1 MGRKIPMWQ
10 CFVVM
15 LAMVAFLIWS
25 IVKDSGGEPHIALI
39 LAAIVAGIVA
49 VANGW
54 KWAYLE
60 QGMLASINRSMQ
72 AILIL
77 AILGCLIASWMA
89 AGTIPSM
96 MYYGIKVISPKVFL
110 FTACI
115 LCSIVSLAT
124 GSSWST
130 AGSMGVALIGV
141 GTALGFPT
149 YMTAGAVVSGAYF
162 GDKMSPLSDTT
173 NLAPAMAGSTL
184 FDHIKHMVYTTGTSM
199 AIALIAY
206 AVMGFM
212 FASDNVVDL
221 GVVKEVTN
229 FIADSSNISL
239 WALIPPLVVIAMVA
253 FKLPAIPGLIGGV
266 FIAVPLMFLN
276 KKHIETAID
285 GNLTENIFNILNN
298 GIELG
303 NVGEDAS
310 PVISKLS
317 DLLSCDG
324 MQGFMWTISIIICAM
339 CFGGIMDCTGM
350 MGAIAGHMLKVAKGT
365 GGLVLAT
372 ELSCLIVNAVCC
384 DQYLSLVLPGRM
396 FKEAFEDRKLAPKN
410 LSRCLEDCGTLTSN
424 FFPWNTCGATMRQF
438 LGVNSAYVPYAVL
451 NWVNPI
457 VSVIFGYTGI
467 TMTKMTDEE
476 YQKILREREEEKE
489 AALKALEA

>member
-141 GTALGFPT
+141 
-149 YMTAGAVVSGAYF
+149 
-162 GDKMSPLSDTT
+162 
-173 NLAPAMAGSTL
+173 
-184 FDHIKHMVYTTGTSM
+184 
-199 AIALIAY
+199 
-206 AVMGFM
+206 
-212 FASDNVVDL
+212 
-221 GVVKEVTN
+221 
-229 FIADSSNISL
+229 
-239 WALIPPLVVIAMVA
+239 
-253 FKLPAIPGLIGGV
+253 
-266 FIAVPLMFLN
+266 
-276 KKHIETAID
+276 
-285 GNLTENIFNILNN
+285 
-298 GIELG
+298 
-303 NVGEDAS
+303 
-310 PVISKLS
+310 
-317 DLLSCDG
+317 
-324 MQGFMWTISIIICAM
+324 
-339 CFGGIMDCTGM
+339 
-350 MGAIAGHMLKVAKGT
+350 
-365 GGLVLAT
+365 
-372 ELSCLIVNAVCC
+372 
-384 DQYLSLVLPGRM
+384 
-396 FKEAFEDRKLAPKN
+396 
-410 LSRCLEDCGTLTSN
+410 
-424 FFPWNTCGATMRQF
+424 
-438 LGVNSAYVPYAVL
+438 
-451 NWVNPI
+451 
-457 VSVIFGYTGI
+457 
-467 TMTKMTDEE
+467 
-476 YQKILREREEEKE
+476 
-489 AALKALEA
+489 